1 MSSTPLDLLDKWKLN
16 PIASLQERYKLSSKQ
31 SVYDI
36 ASEWIWTNKGNY

>member
-1 MSSTPLDLLDKWKLN
+1 METY

-36 ASEWIWTNKGNY
+36 ASELDMDE